1 MRTLFLAAWL
11 AAPAWL
17 AAQPAPVVIPF
28 TTTPDGF
35 VLLPA
40 TVAGN
45 IPVHLILDTGAG
57 FDVLAQS
64 LVDKLQLKPTS
75 QFTGFVFSGDR
86 IDAPLYPLSS
96 IALGPFVRTNDPI
109 GGLALLDQVHQ
120 DGILSISA
128 FRTQPITI
136 DFVKHVVVLET
147 PQSLAERRKSGTTV
161 PLQFDDFRGVELDI
175 FARFMLGSDTAQ
187 CIVDTGSPSATISLR
202 YLGALGVDTADTA
215 VHKHRTANAA
225 GGQLTRYSANVPRL
239 SLLASHS
246 VAAEH
251 PRVSFANI
259 IYDCAVGVDFWAG
272 KVVTFDIPH
281 RQIIVS

>member
-1 MRTLFLAAWL
+1 MRTLLLAAWL
-11 AAPAWL
+11 A
-17 AAQPAPVVIPF
+17 QPVVIPF
-28 TTTPDGF
+28 TTTSDGF
-35 VLLPA
+35 VLIPA

-64 LVDKLQLKPTS
+64 LVDRLQLKSTS
-75 QFTGFVFSGDR
+75 QYTGFVFSGDR
-86 IDAPLYPLSS
+86 VDAPLFPLSA
-96 IALGPFVRTNDPI
+96 IAVGPFVRTNVPVA
-109 GGLALLDQVHQ
+109 GLALLDQVHQ

-147 PQSLAERRKSGTTV
+147 PSSLAERRRSGAAV
-161 PLQFDDFRGVELDI
+161 PLQFDDYRGVELDI

-187 CIVDTGSPSATISLR
+187 CIIDTGSPAATISLR
-202 YLGALGVDTADTA
+202 YLSALGVDTADTA
-215 VHKHRTANAA
+215 VHKHRTPNAA
-225 GGQLTRYSANVPRL
+225 GALLTRYGTNIARL
-239 SLLASHS
+239 SLLAPHP
-246 VAAEH
+246 VAVDH

-272 KVVTFDIPH
+272 KVVTFDIPD
-281 RQIIVS
+281 RQLIVAN